1 MNIKKLKIEKNQFD
15 INLKFYFI
23 LKYLLKA
30 SLNDKDIKKIIEIY
44 SLNKGLLFKNAML
57 SDMDNLYGITKSGLK
72 KKDFLTDI
80 LDLFETKLDSE
91 LFIFGLKLIAIKPL
105 LLLEAKTRDL
115 LDTSKLPTLNP
126 LSLAYDKITLF
137 SPYST
142 RVSGALLSLIF
153 FDKLE
158 NNDTIFIS
166 SDTTEFFDTTEFLQ
180 ELSKDAIK
188 LKNIGV
194 EPNQIFM
201 LMFSESINQSI
212 ISDSG
217 SNYEDRILS
226 VLINIG
232 IDKNQIVK
240 THDKNDS
247 STEFDFFF
255 ELSGKTYG
263 IGAKRTLR
271 ERYKQFIKT
280 AQMTKIDVMIE
291 ITLGIDLTE
300 EKVKAIRNHNIF
312 LFISDEIY
320 STNEYLMEIDGVY
333 SSKELTLETLA
344 RLA

>member
-1 MNIKKLKIEKNQFD
+1 MGIEKIEIDKKVFD

-30 SLNDKDIKKIIEIY
+30 GLKDKEIKKIIEIY
-44 SLNKGLLFKNAML
+44 SLYQGLLFKNAL
-57 SDMDNLYGITKSGLK
+57 LNNMDNLCGMGKSGLK
-72 KKDFLTDI
+72 KKDFLRDI
-80 LDLFETKLDSE
+80 LDLFETDLDSE

-105 LLLEAKTRDL
+105 LLQEAKTRDL
-115 LDTSKLPTLNP
+115 LDASKLPTLNP

-158 NNDTIFIS
+158 NKDTVFLS
-166 SDTTEFFDTTEFLQ
+166 SDTTDFLK
-180 ELSKDAIK
+180 ELSKEAIK
-188 LKNIGV
+188 LKKAGI

-212 ISDSG
+212 TSDSG

-226 VLINIG
+226 VLKSIG
-232 IDKNQIVK
+232 IDENKISK
-240 THDKNDS
+240 IHDKNDS

-255 ELSGKTYG
+255 ELNDKTYG

-280 AQMTKIDVMIE
+280 AQMSKIDVMIE

-300 EKVKAIRNHNIF
+300 EKVRAIRNHNIF
-312 LFISDEIY
+312 LFISDEVY
-320 STNEYLMEIDGVY
+320 NSNKYLQETTGVY
-333 SSKELTLETLA
+333 SSKDLTLNTLKT
-344 RLA
+344 L

>member
-1 MNIKKLKIEKNQFD
+1 MKTEKLIIEKSKFD

-30 SLNDKDIKKIIEIY
+30 SLSDKDIKKIIAIY
-44 SLNKGLLFKNAML
+44 SLYKGLLFKKALLNE
-57 SDMDNLYGITKSGLK
+57 MDTLCGNTKSGVK

-80 LDLFETKLDSE
+80 LDLFETDLDSE

-105 LLLEAKTRDL
+105 LLQEAKTRDL

-158 NNDTIFIS
+158 NKDTVFIS
-166 SDTTEFFDTTEFLQ
+166 SDTTDFLK
-180 ELSKDAIK
+180 ELSKDAVK
-188 LKNIGV
+188 LKKMGV

-201 LMFSESINQSI
+201 LMFSESINQST

-226 VLINIG
+226 VLMAIG
-232 IDKNQIVK
+232 IDENSISK

-255 ELSGKTYG
+255 EIEGRTYG

-280 AQMTKIDVMIE
+280 AQMTTIDVMIE

-300 EKVKAIRNHNIF
+300 EKVKAIRNHHVF
-312 LFISDEIY
+312 LFVADEIY
-320 STNEYLMEIDGVY
+320 QSFDYLQMVEGVY
-333 SSKELTLETLA
+333 SSKDLTLKLLQA
-344 RLA
+344 LK

>member
-1 MNIKKLKIEKNQFD
+1 MKTEKLIIEKSKFD

-30 SLNDKDIKKIIEIY
+30 GLSDKDIKKVIGVY
-44 SLNKGLLFKNAML
+44 SLYKGLSLKKALLNE
-57 SDMDNLYGITKSGLK
+57 MDTLCGFSKSGLK

-80 LDLFETKLDSE
+80 LDLFETDLDSE

-105 LLLEAKTRDL
+105 LLQEAKTRDL

-158 NNDTIFIS
+158 NKDTVFIS
-166 SDTTEFFDTTEFLQ
+166 SDTTDFLK
-180 ELSKDAIK
+180 ELSKDAVK
-188 LKNIGV
+188 LKKMGA

-226 VLINIG
+226 VLMAIG
-232 IDKNQIVK
+232 IDENKISK

-255 ELSGKTYG
+255 DIDGKTYG

-280 AQMTKIDVMIE
+280 AQMTTIDVMIE

-312 LFISDEIY
+312 LFVADEIY
-320 STNEYLMEIDGVY
+320 QSSEYLQQIEGIY
-333 SSKELTLETLA
+333 SSKNLTLEILKK
-344 RLA
+344 L

>member
-1 MNIKKLKIEKNQFD
+1 MNIKKLTIDKSKFD

-23 LKYLLKA
+23 LKYLLKMGL
-30 SLNDKDIKKIIEIY
+30 SDKDIRKLLELY
-44 SLNKGLLFKNAML
+44 SLNQGLFFKKVILKNLDSLF
-57 SDMDNLYGITKSGLK
+57 GVTKTGLNK
-72 KKDFLTDI
+72 QSYLTDI
-80 LDLFETKLDSE
+80 LDLFETEYDSE
-91 LFIFGLKLIAIKPL
+91 LFIFSLKLYAIKPL
-105 LLLEAKTRDL
+105 LLQEAKTRDL

-158 NNDTIFIS
+158 SSDTAFIS
-166 SDTTEFFDTTEFLQ
+166 SDATEFLK
-180 ELSKDAIK
+180 ELSKEAIK
-188 LKNIGV
+188 LKRIGV

-226 VLINIG
+226 VLRAIG
-232 IDKNQIVK
+232 IDDDKITK

-255 ELSGKTYG
+255 EL
-263 IGAKRTLR
+263 
-271 ERYKQFIKT
+271 
-280 AQMTKIDVMIE
+280 
-291 ITLGIDLTE
+291 
-300 EKVKAIRNHNIF
+300 
-312 LFISDEIY
+312 
-320 STNEYLMEIDGVY
+320 DG
-333 SSKELTLETLA
+333 
-344 RLA
+344 

>member
-1 MNIKKLKIEKNQFD
+1 MKTEKLIIEKSKFD
-15 INLKFYFI
+15 VNLKFYFI

-30 SLNDKDIKKIIEIY
+30 GLSDKDIKKIIELY
-44 SLNKGLLFKNAML
+44 SLYKGLLFKDAL
-57 SDMDNLYGITKSGLK
+57 LDNIDYLFGMSKSGIK
-72 KKDFLTDI
+72 KKGFLIDI
-80 LDLFETKLDSE
+80 LDLFESVFDSE

-105 LLLEAKTRDL
+105 LLQEAKTRDL

-158 NNDTIFIS
+158 NSDTTFIS
-166 SDTTEFFDTTEFLQ
+166 SDATEFLK

-188 LKNIGV
+188 LKKMGI

-226 VLINIG
+226 VLMAIG
-232 IDKNQIVK
+232 MDKDKISK
-240 THDKNDS
+240 THDKDDS

-255 ELSGKTYG
+255 ELDGKTYG

-320 STNEYLMEIDGVY
+320 NSNEYLQKIDGIY
-333 SSKELTLETLA
+333 SSKDLTLQTL
-344 RLA
+344 RKLS

>member
-1 MNIKKLKIEKNQFD
+1 MNANKLIIEKSKFD

-30 SLNDKDIKKIIEIY
+30 SFSDRDIKKIIEIY
-44 SLNKGLLFKNAML
+44 SLYKGIVFKEELLN
-57 SDMDNLYGITKSGLK
+57 SMDSLYGNSKSGLK

-80 LDLFETKLDSE
+80 LDLFESDFDSE
-91 LFIFGLKLIAIKPL
+91 LFIFGVKLIAIKPL
-105 LLLEAKTRDL
+105 LLQEAKTRDL
-115 LDTSKLPTLNP
+115 LDTSKLPTLSP

-158 NNDTIFIS
+158 NEDTAFIS
-166 SDTTEFFDTTEFLQ
+166 SDTTEFLSY
-180 ELSKDAIK
+180 LSKEAIV
-188 LKNIGV
+188 LKNMGI
-194 EPNQIFM
+194 EANQIFM

-226 VLINIG
+226 VLNSIG
-232 IDKNQIVK
+232 IDKSKISK

-255 ELSGKTYG
+255 ELNNKTYG

-300 EKVKAIRNHNIF
+300 EKVNSIRKHNIF
-312 LFISDEIY
+312 LFISDEVY
-320 STNEYLMEIDGVY
+320 NSNKYLQKIDGVY
-333 SSKELTLETLA
+333 SSKDLTLQTLEK
-344 RLA
+344 LSYLK